1 MHAVRSALA
10 AAAIFAVA
18 SWGAALAQA
27 PPSTAPSAT
36 PAPSSEPASKT
47 PSKADEVSKWSI
59 RQWNRAKAQFAKEKD
74 KWTDCQKQS
83 KDQKLTGHKSWSFL
97 YSCMTNS

>member
-1 MHAVRSALA
+1 MKAVRSAFA
-10 AAAIFAVA
+10 AAAIFAIAA
-18 SWGAALAQA
+18 SGAALAQETT
-27 PPSTAPSAT
+27 PPSTT

-47 PSKADEVSKWSI
+47 PSKVDEVSKWSS
-59 RQWNRAKAQFAKEKD
+59 RQWNRAKAQFAKEKN

-83 KDQKLTGHKSWSFL
+83 KDQKLTGRKSWSFL

>member
-18 SWGAALAQA
+18 ASGAALAQETT
-27 PPSTAPSAT
+27 PAPSAT
-36 PAPSSEPASKT
+36 PAPSSEPASKA
-47 PSKADEVSKWSI
+47 PSKADEVSKWSM
-59 RQWNRAKAQFAKEKD
+59 RQWNHAKAQFAKEKD

-83 KDQKLTGHKSWSFL
+83 KDQKLKGHKSWSFL

>member
-18 SWGAALAQA
+18 ASGAALAQETT
-27 PPSTAPSAT
+27 PPSAT

-47 PSKADEVSKWSI
+47 PSKADEVSEWSGK
-59 RQWNRAKAQFAKEKD
+59 QWNRAKAQFAKEKD
-74 KWTDCQKQS
+74 KWTDCQKQA
-83 KDQKLTGHKSWSFL
+83 KDQKLAGRKSWSFL
-97 YSCMTNS
+97 YTCMTNS